1 MTRHMDFEGIENFR
15 DFGGYSTSCGRGV
28 PHGRLYR
35 SGAHHAATDADLER
49 LAGLGVAAVVD
60 LRQPHERAR
69 DPSRRWP
76 GFAAR
81 VIENDLTSEHPDWL
95 LKLAACD
102 LSAEWFFED
111 TKAFYRH
118 GPLEPRHIQ
127 LFSSYF
133 HALAEAEGPVLVHC
147 AAGKDRTGM
156 VCALTHHIAG
166 VHPDDA
172 MADYLLT
179 NDEARI
185 ERKIEALIPYFAE
198 HLARPVSYEATRTA
212 CSVHPAYL
220 EAAFEVMAEHHGSVD
235 GYLERALGIDGPLR
249 ERIRGRLLG

>member
-1 MTRHMDFEGIENFR
+1 MTRHIDFEGIENFR
-15 DFGGYSTSCGRGV
+15 DFGGYATACGRGV

-35 SGAHHAATDADLER
+35 SGAHHMATDADLER
-49 LAGLGVAAVVD
+49 LAGLGVEAIVD

-81 VIENDLTSEHPDWL
+81 VIENDLVSEHPDWL
-95 LKLAACD
+95 VKLQACD
-102 LSAEWFFED
+102 LSPEWFFED
-111 TKAFYRH
+111 TRAFYRNA
-118 GPLEPRHIQ
+118 PLEPRHIQ
-127 LFSSYF
+127 LFAHYF
-133 HALAEAEGPVLVHC
+133 HALAEAQGPVLVHC

-156 VCALTHHIAG
+156 LCALTHHITG

-185 ERKIEALIPYFAE
+185 ERKIASLIPYFAE
-198 HLARPVSYEATRTA
+198 HLARPVTYAATRMA

-220 EAAFEVMAEHHGSVD
+220 EAAFEVMAEHHGSID
-235 GYLERALGIDGPLR
+235 GYLEQALGVDGALR
-249 ERIRGRLLG
+249 ERIRDRVLA